1 MVKRYLFIAVA
12 ALLVLSLPA
21 CGGGSARSAQAYCD
35 MVAKHRDRYISA
47 MDAANGSG
55 GLVGLLGGFAAIGD
69 IKNMWVDLAK
79 VAPDEIQTDTEA
91 VRDSWKATEDAAKS
105 GDYLGAISNS
115 IINMSAVERVNNYIV
130 NQCGAEYAPM

>member
-1 MVKRYLFIAVA
+1 MVKRYLFIAIA

-35 MVAKHRDRYISA
+35 MVAKHRDRYLSA
-47 MDAANGSG
+47 MDSANGTG

-69 IKNMWVDLAK
+69 IKTMWVDLAK

-91 VRDSWKATEDAAKS
+91 VRDAWKATEDAAKS
-105 GDYLGAISNS
+105 GDYLSVISNS
-115 IINMSAVERVNNYIV
+115 IINMSATQRVNDYIAD
-130 NQCGAEYAPM
+130 NCGAEYAPM